1 MNYVAGLESEF
12 LLDGSLDLMNL
23 LSPSSQHPCILIY
36 LGAEG
41 ELLYF
46 KERWSEITN
55 KLLGSPKCSLSGL
68 GPFFSALLLVYL
80 TAWERLEQH
89 SWVDVR
95 ALGLSS
101 LLPNPCTP
109 FPRIFRLL

>member
-55 KLLGSPKCSLSGL
+55 KLLGSLKCSLSGL
-68 GPFFSALLLVYL
+68 GPFFSALACLFDCLGEVGAALLGWCQGL
-80 TAWERLEQH
+80 
-89 SWVDVR
+89 R
-95 ALGLSS
+95 ALFS
-101 LLPNPCTP
+101 PP
-109 FPRIFRLL
+109 

>member
-12 LLDGSLDLMNL
+12 SLEGSL
-23 LSPSSQHPCILIY
+23 
-36 LGAEG
+36 
-41 ELLYF
+41 

-55 KLLGSPKCSLSGL
+55 KLLGSLKCSLSGL
-68 GPFFSALLLVYL
+68 GPFYSAVLLVYL

-109 FPRIFRLL
+109 FPRMFRLL